1 MMARIG
7 VCDDK
12 PDVSKRIAEL
22 VKKSFCERGYDYSI
36 ESYSDGV
43 VLLGQNQL
51 EPFDVLFLDIDMP
64 KVSGFDIAKAL
75 REDFSHCLI
84 VFVTSHAEL
93 VFDSLDY
100 QPFHFIR
107 KNSGVSLNESIQKI
121 VNKLILHLK
130 QDETVIIEDENAR
143 KISEYVRDIICIESS
158 GHYLTYNI
166 MVRDNVKKIKSRGN
180 LTERLTYFESLNFV
194 RVHRSFIVNL
204 AHITHINSGKR
215 EVEMSG
221 SIVAPIGK
229 SYKHIVNEKYDAFL
243 RVKI

>member
-1 MMARIG
+1 MARIG

-22 VKKSFCERGYDYSI
+22 VKKSFSERGYNHSI

-107 KNSGVSLNESIQKI
+107 KNSGVSLNESIPKI

-166 MVRDNVKKIKSRGN
+166 LVRDNVKKIKSRGN

-204 AHITHINSGKR
+204 AHITHINSSKR

-221 SIVAPIGK
+221 SIVVSIGK
-229 SYKHIVNEKYDAFL
+229 SYKRDVDEKYDEFL
-243 RVKI
+243 RAKL